1 MIATITLLAALV
13 AAAHR
18 APAVALI
25 LSTIII
31 PGAILAAGIALGAIQ
46 P

>member
-1 MIATITLLAALV
+1 MIATITLLAALA

-18 APAVALI
+18 APAVALTLAI
-25 LSTIII
+25 III
-31 PGAILAAGIALGAIQ
+31 PGAILAAGIALGALQ

>member
-1 MIATITLLAALV
+1 
-13 AAAHR
+13 
-18 APAVALI
+18 VALI

-31 PGAILAAGIALGAIQ
+31 PSAILAAGIAIGAIQ

>member
-1 MIATITLLAALV
+1 MIATITLLAALA

-18 APAVALI
+18 APTVALI